1 MAEAGSEERGT
12 LGGVVDRA
20 KAAMGRGD
28 GQDEMEGRVATVRE
42 ALSAF
47 GDGDHD
53 RFLAAFNDEAEWVAP
68 EGERFPGSG
77 SHRGPRAIREH
88 FVGGIERSFSSF
100 GFRPDHYLEAEREG
114 WVIALGAFF
123 GEGGK
128 GGGFE
133 APGAQVWE
141 FEGDRIARVRIFTDS
156 AAFPAPRSEEEPPPP
171 REEEG
176 EDEREAGEEDHSQEE
191 GGAGAEASSQRA
203 EDSSDEEAERQSED
217 R

>member
-1 MAEAGSEERGT
+1 MADTGSEEKGA

-28 GQDEMEGRVATVRE
+28 DRDEVEGRVETVRE

-53 RFLAAFNDEAEWVAP
+53 RFLAAFHDEAEWVAP

-77 SHRGPRAIREH
+77 SHRGRRAIQEH

-100 GFRPDHYLEAEREG
+100 GFRPDRYLEAEREG

-128 GGGFE
+128 EGGFE

-141 FEGDRIARVRIFTDS
+141 FEGDRVARVRIFTDS
-156 AAFPAPRSEEEPPPP
+156 AAFPAPPSDEESRAA

-176 EDEREAGEEDHSQEE
+176 ADEREADEEERSQEE
-191 GGAGAEASSQRA
+191 GGAGAEASSRPA
-203 EDSSDEEAERQSED
+203 EDSPDEEAERQSEGE
-217 R
+217 